1 MRAKRWVWARYVH
14 LKHTPAGQLTTR
26 EIEATTLILLIYW
39 QSVVNL
45 PKRFENLLSVVRGKD
60 FPGATLTFADC
71 LNVLND
77 CYLRE

>member
-1 MRAKRWVWARYVH
+1 VE
-14 LKHTPAGQLTTR
+14 T
-26 EIEATTLILLIYW
+26 TTLILLIYW

-60 FPGATLTFADC
+60 FTGATLTFTDS
-71 LNVLND
+71 LNVHSD

>member
-1 MRAKRWVWARYVH
+1 M
-14 LKHTPAGQLTTR
+14 
-26 EIEATTLILLIYW
+26 EATALILLIDW
-39 QSVVNL
+39 QTVVNL

-77 CYLRE
+77 CYLRD